1 MSAKV
6 LVYAL
11 LALLIL
17 GFVILRYRG
26 GLSTL
31 NNVDPHAAEEI
42 EKAKQR

>member
-6 LVYAL
+6 LVFAL

-17 GFVILRYRG
+17 GFLIFRYRG
-26 GLSTL
+26 GVNTL
-31 NNVDPHAAEEI
+31 QIDPHAAEEI

>member
-6 LVYAL
+6 VFLTL

-17 GFVILRYRG
+17 GIVIFRYRA

-31 NNVDPHAAEEI
+31 HIDPHAAEEI

>member
-6 LVYAL
+6 FVWAV

-17 GFVILRYRG
+17 GFVVFRYRA
-26 GLSTL
+26 SVKTL
-31 NNVDPHAAEEI
+31 QIDPHAEQEI

>member
-6 LVYAL
+6 LVFAL

-17 GFVILRYRG
+17 GFVVYRYRAG
-26 GLSTL
+26 VNTL
-31 NNVDPHAAEEI
+31 QIDPHAAQEI

>member
-6 LVYAL
+6 LVFAL

-17 GFVILRYRG
+17 GFVIFRYRAG
-26 GLSTL
+26 VGTL
-31 NNVDPHAAEEI
+31 NVDPHAAEEI

>member
-1 MSAKV
+1 MLAV
-6 LVYAL
+6 

-17 GFVILRYRG
+17 GIVIFRYRA

-31 NNVDPHAAEEI
+31 HVDPRAAEEI

>member
-6 LVYAL
+6 VFLTL

-17 GFVILRYRG
+17 GIVIFRYRAG
-26 GLSTL
+26 VNTL
-31 NNVDPHAAEEI
+31 HVDPHAAEEI

>member
-6 LVYAL
+6 LVFAL

-17 GFVILRYRG
+17 GFVVFRYRTG
-26 GLSTL
+26 ANTL
-31 NNVDPHAAEEI
+31 QIDPHASQEI

>member
-6 LVYAL
+6 IALTL

-17 GFVILRYRG
+17 GIVIFRYRAG
-26 GLSTL
+26 VSLL
-31 NNVDPHAAEEI
+31 HVDPQAAEEI

>member
-6 LVYAL
+6 LILAL

-17 GFVILRYRG
+17 GIVIFRYRAG
-26 GLSTL
+26 VSTL
-31 NNVDPHAAEEI
+31 QIDPHAAEEI